1 MKKILWLAWLVSLS
15 CGQQKPIE
23 SIATDTVQ
31 QDSLIAEVV
40 PDSSSVTAVADPEPA
55 LEFATI
61 LVEKNTVLEGL
72 TGYPFSMELDAMKTK
87 LDSLGVSS
95 QYENGEN
102 GGLSYDSAEISFNRS
117 YGESICTAD
126 IRSGLIA
133 LKKNI
138 AIGMSLTDFL
148 TRTGVR
154 SSEATN
160 LRYEYTHLAQEH
172 TYKLQFDF
180 VNKTLTKFYYEKDPC
195 VIYD

>member
-1 MKKILWLAWLVSLS
+1 MKKVLWLAWLVSLS
-15 CGQQKPIE
+15 CAQQKPTE
-23 SIATDTVQ
+23 SAATDSVP
-31 QDSLIAEVV
+31 QDSLITAVF
-40 PDSSSVTAVADPEPA
+40 PYSSSVTPTADPESE
-55 LEFATI
+55 LDFATI
-61 LVEKNTVLEGL
+61 VVEKNTVLEEL

-138 AIGMSLTDFL
+138 TIGMSLTDFL

-160 LRYEYTHLAQEH
+160 LRYEYAHSARSITINCGLILLIKHLPNS
-172 TYKLQFDF
+172 T
-180 VNKTLTKFYYEKDPC
+180 TKRIR
-195 VIYD
+195 V